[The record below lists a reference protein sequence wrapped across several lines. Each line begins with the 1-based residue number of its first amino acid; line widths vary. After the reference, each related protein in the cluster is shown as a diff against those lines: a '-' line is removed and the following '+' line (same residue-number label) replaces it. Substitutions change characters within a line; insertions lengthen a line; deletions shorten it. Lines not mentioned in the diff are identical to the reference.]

1 MILEKVISV
10 VFLDSLSSTGKM
22 HFCSSNG
29 QFDKFRAAIKN
40 KNEYT
45 TPLAQ
50 FIHWP
55 GPGQG
60 DGGHILLDLSSIW
73 H

>member
-29 QFDKFRAAIKN
+29 QFDKFRAAAAKKKKLKIKMN
-40 KNEYT
+40 I
-45 TPLAQ
+45 PL
-50 FIHWP
+50 H
-55 GPGQG
+55 
-60 DGGHILLDLSSIW
+60 
-73 H
+73 

>member
-29 QFDKFRAAIKN
+29 QFDNFRAAAAKKIKN
-40 KNEYT
+40 FKKK
-45 TPLAQ
+45 
-50 FIHWP
+50 
-55 GPGQG
+55 
-60 DGGHILLDLSSIW
+60 
-73 H
+73 